1 MTVGEAL
8 RLLRTQKGMTLA
20 RAANNA
26 LSTAFLSKVERDQ
39 NEITFEKL
47 LAILAN
53 LNVDFNEFMYVLHD
67 YERDEQSDF
76 IQRYSHALA
85 SKNSI
90 LMHQLAVDEEKLASD
105 PYGNQ
110 LIHHRHNQLNGFVQ
124 GVISNN
130 YPHR

>member
-53 LNVDFNEFMYVLHD
+53 SMLTSMNLCMFSTIMNRM
-67 YERDEQSDF
+67 S
-76 IQRYSHALA
+76 S
-85 SKNSI
+85 
-90 LMHQLAVDEEKLASD
+90 
-105 PYGNQ
+105 
-110 LIHHRHNQLNGFVQ
+110 LISFS
-124 GVISNN
+124 VIPTHS
-130 YPHR
+130 RLRIAF